1 MNKNNVI
8 AFNENCVPV
17 QNVIDTVSERTDIK
31 EIYVVLKNKDGEM
44 SMYGS
49 GDLSGLS
56 DAALYLFR
64 NATNI
69 VMQKQ
74 EEIPDEE

>member
-17 QNVIDTVSERTDIK
+17 QNVIDAVSERTDIK
-31 EIYVVLKNKDGEM
+31 EIYVVIKTDRNELA
-44 SMYGS
+44 MYGS

-64 NATNI
+64 NATNV

-74 EEIPDEE
+74 EEILDEE